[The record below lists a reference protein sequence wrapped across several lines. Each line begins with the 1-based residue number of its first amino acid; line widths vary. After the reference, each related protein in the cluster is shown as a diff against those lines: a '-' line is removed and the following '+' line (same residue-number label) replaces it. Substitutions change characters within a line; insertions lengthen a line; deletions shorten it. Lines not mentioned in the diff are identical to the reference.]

1 MEYGRQLSRQGTTRA
16 RRNRVGL
23 FIILP
28 FMALIA
34 LIILKQEVPQ
44 FDSWIQRIWDEEKW
58 HAGDSCRHEAIRSAS
73 RSDFARI
80 IENGIVHPTEKG
92 YFVEGVVVGEMGD
105 SGAELKFQFS
115 CYTQTDGTIVKTNK
129 Q

>member
-1 MEYGRQLSRQGTTRA
+1 MEYGRQPSRQGTTRT
-16 RRNRVGL
+16 RRNRMGL

-44 FDSWIQRIWDEEKW
+44 FDSWVQRLWDEEKW
-58 HAGDSCRHEAIRSAS
+58 RAGDSCRQEAIRSAT

-80 IENGIVHPTEKG
+80 IDNGIVHPTEKG
-92 YFVEGVVVGEMGD
+92 YFVEEIVVGEMGD

-115 CYTQTDGTIVKTNK
+115 CYTQTDGSIVKTHK